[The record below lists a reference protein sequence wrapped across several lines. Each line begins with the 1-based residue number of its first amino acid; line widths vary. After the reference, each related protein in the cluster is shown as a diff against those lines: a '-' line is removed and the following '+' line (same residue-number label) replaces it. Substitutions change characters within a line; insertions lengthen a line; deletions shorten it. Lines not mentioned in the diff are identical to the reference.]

1 MNHLISLA
9 DFTPETLIDL
19 LDLADK
25 LKKERYN
32 LDYKPL
38 AGKSIGMIFTKS
50 STRTRVSFE
59 VGIQELGGTALFL
72 SKNDIQIGRS
82 ESMSDTASVL
92 SRYLH
97 GVVIRCDEHET
108 FMDYLQHSDIPVVN
122 ALTDD
127 FHPCQL
133 LADLQTIR
141 EHLGKLKGVKAAY
154 IGDGASNM
162 ANSWIL
168 AAKLAGID
176 LTIGAPKQF
185 HPKQEI
191 IDMVEGPGS
200 ITVTDD
206 IEAAMKDADVVYT
219 DVWVSMGFEEEA
231 KERLE
236 LLKPFQVNDRVM
248 SFAKPTAKLMHCL
261 PAYRGKEVTASVID
275 GPQSIIWDEAEN
287 RLHAQ
292 KAVLVT
298 LLADK

>member
-1 MNHLISLA
+1 MNNLISLA
-9 DFTPETLIDL
+9 DFTPKSLIEL

-25 LKKERYN
+25 LKKERNN

-97 GVVIRCDEHET
+97 GIVIRCDEHET
-108 FMDYLQHSDIPVVN
+108 FMDYVQHSTIPVVN

-141 EHLGKLKGVKAAY
+141 EHCGKLKGIKAAY

-168 AAKLAGID
+168 AAKLSGID
-176 LTIGAPKQF
+176 LTIGAPKAF

-191 IDMVEGPGS
+191 IDLVEGPGS
-200 ITVTDD
+200 ITVTAD
-206 IEAAMKDADVVYT
+206 IEAAMADADVVYT

-236 LLKPFQVNDRVM
+236 LLKPYQVNDKIM
-248 SFAKPTAKLMHCL
+248 ALAKPSAKLMHCL
-261 PAYRGKEVTASVID
+261 PAYRGKEITASVID
-275 GPQSIIWDEAEN
+275 GPQSIVWDEAEN

-298 LLADK
+298 LLTK

>member
-1 MNHLISLA
+1 MTNHLLSLA
-9 DFTPETLIDL
+9 DMTPDELIAL
-19 LDLADK
+19 LDLADQ
-25 LKKERYN
+25 LKADRGN
-32 LDYKPL
+32 PNHKPL

-82 ESMSDTASVL
+82 ESMSDTAEVL

-97 GVVIRCDEHET
+97 GIVIRCNEHDT
-108 FMDYLQHSDIPVVN
+108 FLDYVSHSKVPVIN

-133 LADLQTIR
+133 LADLQTVR
-141 EHLGKLKGVKAAY
+141 EHLGRLKGVKVAY

-168 AAKLAGID
+168 AAKLAGMD
-176 LTIGAPKQF
+176 LRIGAPEQF
-185 HPKQEI
+185 QPEARILEMGQG
-191 IDMVEGPGS
+191 EG
-200 ITVTDD
+200 TVTVTADPA
-206 IEAAMKDADVVYT
+206 EAMKDAEVIYT

-236 LLKPFQVNDRVM
+236 ILKPYQVNDELM
-248 SFAKPTAKLMHCL
+248 SHADSNAKVMHCL
-261 PAYRGKEVTASVID
+261 PAYRGKEITASVLD

-292 KAVLVT
+292 KAVLQT
-298 LLADK
+298 LIK

>member
-1 MNHLISLA
+1 MTKHLLSLA
-9 DFTPETLIDL
+9 DMTPAELIKL
-19 LDLADK
+19 LDLADL
-25 LKKERYN
+25 LKKERGN
-32 LDYKPL
+32 PDHKPL

-82 ESMSDTASVL
+82 ESMSDTAEVL

-97 GVVIRCDEHET
+97 GIVIRCNEHET
-108 FMDYLQHSDIPVVN
+108 FMDYVQHSKVPVIN

-141 EHLGKLKGVKAAY
+141 EHLGRLEGVKAAY

-168 AAKLAGID
+168 AAKLAGMN
-176 LTIGAPKQF
+176 LCIGAPKEFQ
-185 HPKQEI
+185 PTEKVLNMGQ
-191 IDMVEGPGS
+191 GTGT

-206 IEAAMKDADVVYT
+206 PAEAVKDAEIIYT

-236 LLKPFQVNDRVM
+236 ILKPYQVNDELM
-248 SFAKPTAKLMHCL
+248 SHADPNAKVMHCL
-261 PAYRGKEVTASVID
+261 PAYRGKEITASVLD

-292 KAVLVT
+292 KAVLQT
-298 LLADK
+298 LIK

>member
-1 MNHLISLA
+1 MKHLLSLA
-9 DFTPETLIDL
+9 DMTPKELIDL
-19 LDLADK
+19 LDLADL
-25 LKKERYN
+25 LKAERGN
-32 LDYKPL
+32 PSHKPL

-82 ESMSDTASVL
+82 ESMSDTAEVL

-97 GVVIRCDEHET
+97 GIVIRCDEHET
-108 FMDYLQHSDIPVVN
+108 FLDYVSHSKVPVIN

-133 LADLQTIR
+133 LADMQTIR
-141 EHLGKLKGVKAAY
+141 EHLGRLDGVKAAY

-168 AAKLAGID
+168 AAKLAGMD
-176 LTIGAPKQF
+176 LRIGAPKEFQ
-185 HPKQEI
+185 PTEEVLAMGQ
-191 IDMVEGPGS
+191 GS
-200 ITVTDD
+200 GTVTVYDD
-206 IEAAMKDADVVYT
+206 PAEAVKGAEVIYT

-236 LLKPFQVNDRVM
+236 ILKPYQVNDELV
-248 SFAKPTAKLMHCL
+248 ANADKDVKIMHCL
-261 PAYRGKEVTASVID
+261 PAYRGKEITASVLD

-292 KAVLVT
+292 KAVLQT
-298 LLADK
+298 LIK

>member
-9 DFTPETLIDL
+9 DFTPESLIEL

-25 LKKERYN
+25 LKKERNN

-97 GVVIRCDEHET
+97 GIVIRCDEHET
-108 FMDYLQHSDIPVVN
+108 FMDYVQHSTVPVVN

-141 EHLGKLKGVKAAY
+141 EHCGKLKGIKAAY

-168 AAKLAGID
+168 AAKLSGID
-176 LTIGAPKQF
+176 LTIAAPKAF

-191 IDMVEGPGS
+191 VDLVEGPGS
-200 ITVTDD
+200 VTVTDN
-206 IEAAMKDADVVYT
+206 IEAAITGADVVYT

-236 LLKPFQVNDRVM
+236 LLKPYQVNDKIM
-248 SFAKPTAKLMHCL
+248 AFAKPSAKVMHCL
-261 PAYRGKEVTASVID
+261 PAYRGKEITASVID

-298 LLADK
+298 LLTK

>member
-1 MNHLISLA
+1 MKHLLSLA
-9 DFTPETLIDL
+9 DLTPSGLIEL

-25 LKKERYN
+25 LKAERGN
-32 LDYKPL
+32 TDYQPL

-59 VGIQELGGTALFL
+59 VGIRELGGNPLFL
-72 SKNDIQIGRS
+72 SKNDIQLGRS
-82 ESMSDTASVL
+82 ESMSDTAEVL

-97 GVVIRCDEHET
+97 GIVIRCNEHET
-108 FMDYLQHSDIPVVN
+108 FLDYVQHSAVPVIN

-133 LADLQTIR
+133 LADLQVIR
-141 EHLGKLKGVKAAY
+141 EHLGRLKGVKAAY
-154 IGDGASNM
+154 IGDGSSNM

-168 AAKLAGID
+168 AAKLAGMD
-176 LTIGAPKQF
+176 LRIGAPKDYQ
-185 HPKQEI
+185 PKPEF
-191 IDMVEGPGS
+191 MALGTGEGTVEVFEDPA
-200 ITVTDD
+200 
-206 IEAAMKDADVVYT
+206 EAIKDADVVYT

-236 LLKPFQVNDRVM
+236 ILQPYQVNAELM
-248 SFAKPTAKLMHCL
+248 SHAKADAKVLHCL
-261 PAYRGKEVTASVID
+261 PAYRGKEITAEVLD

-292 KAVLVT
+292 KAVLAT
-298 LLADK
+298 LIK